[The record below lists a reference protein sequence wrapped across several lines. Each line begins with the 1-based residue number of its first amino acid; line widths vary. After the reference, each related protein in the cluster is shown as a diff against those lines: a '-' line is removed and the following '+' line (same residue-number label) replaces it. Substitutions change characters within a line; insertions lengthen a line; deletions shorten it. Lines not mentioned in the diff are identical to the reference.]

1 MGKEIK
7 IVRANNAE
15 ENDVMIYRSSVPQID
30 DTIVICGDVEPSF
43 SEGTSKWL
51 RAIPVLVNGVARAMT
66 ISSFGAMACEGVNC
80 YPQNTH
86 EATKLVNSCNCWG
99 ELKQLSGVTMKVVK
113 HYPITCY
120 APKKK
125 STYKW
130 TALGCE
136 FVEVADHEFTKEEI
150 DALKAVIADDQER
163 A

>member
-7 IVRANNAE
+7 RVENPE
-15 ENDVMIYRSSVPQID
+15 ENDVIIYRSSLPQIG
-30 DTIVICGDVEPSF
+30 DTIVICGEIDPSF
-43 SEGTSKWL
+43 SEGTSRWL

-66 ISSFGAMACEGVNC
+66 IASFSAMACEGANC
-80 YPQNTH
+80 YPQNAHT
-86 EATKLVNSCNCWG
+86 ATKVVNSCTCWS
-99 ELKQLSGVTMKVVK
+99 ELKQLSGATMKVAQ

-136 FVEVADHEFTKEEI
+136 WVESADHEFTPEEI
-150 DALKAVIADDQER
+150 TALKAVIAEDQ
-163 A
+163 AKA

>member
-7 IVRANNAE
+7 RVENPE
-15 ENDVMIYRSSVPQID
+15 ENEVRIYRSSVPQIE
-30 DTIVICGDVEPSF
+30 DTIIICGEVEPSF

-51 RAIPVLVNGVARAMT
+51 RAIPVLVNGVARAMS
-66 ISSFGAMACEGVNC
+66 IASFNAMACEGVNC
-80 YPQNTH
+80 YPQNAH
-86 EATKLVNSCNCWG
+86 NATKLVNSCTCWS
-99 ELKQLSGVTMKVVK
+99 ELKQLNGATMKVAK

-136 FVEVADHEFTKEEI
+136 FVEVADYKFSKE
-150 DALKAVIADDQER
+150 DLAALKAVIAADQER